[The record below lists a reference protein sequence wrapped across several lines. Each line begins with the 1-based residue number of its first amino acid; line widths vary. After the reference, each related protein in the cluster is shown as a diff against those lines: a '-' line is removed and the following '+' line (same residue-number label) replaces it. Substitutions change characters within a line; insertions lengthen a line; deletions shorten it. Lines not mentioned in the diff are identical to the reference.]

1 MATGVCAAMRS
12 QRQQQDAG
20 AESWTDQELLQR
32 MRRDDDVAI
41 REFYRRFT
49 PVLWKLARQE
59 QVQPALRDDVV
70 TDCLSD
76 SAMHF
81 MQATVAP
88 PTNLTGYLIAAFRH
102 RLANDRRATSR
113 RAATGTA
120 AAWGEGGERV
130 VREACSE
137 ASIRASAGPA
147 ADAPPLSPV
156 LERLSRVI
164 DSGIS
169 EDERQML
176 RWVSASIPQR
186 LIAEWLGITHN
197 AARVRVLRLRERLIE
212 IALRS
217 DVARSPGERVE
228 LYEFFRRSGLP
239 ERARRALEAQGGGV
253 TTRPR
258 VRPGREIPEEDQ

>member
-1 MATGVCAAMRS
+1 MRS
-12 QRQQQDAG
+12 ERQQQQDTS
-20 AESWTDQELLQR
+20 AELWADQELLQR

-49 PVLWKLARQE
+49 PVLWKVARQE
-59 QVQPALRDDVV
+59 HVQPALRDDVV

-76 SAMHF
+76 SAIHF
-81 MQATVAP
+81 MHATAAVPA
-88 PTNLTGYLIAAFRH
+88 NLTGYLVSAFRH
-102 RLANDRRATSR
+102 RLANDRRATER
-113 RAATGTA
+113 RVATGTA
-120 AAWGEGGERV
+120 AAWSGDGEHV

-147 ADAPPLSPV
+147 SETPPLSPV

-169 EDERQML
+169 ERERQML

-197 AARVRVLRLRERLIE
+197 AARVRVLRIRERLIE
-212 IALRS
+212 IALRC
-217 DVARSPGERVE
+217 DVARSPGERAE
-228 LYEFFRRSGLP
+228 LYEFFRRSGLS
-239 ERARRALEAQGGGV
+239 ERARRALEVRDGGV
-253 TTRPR
+253 MARPR
-258 VRPGREIPEEDQ
+258 ARRGREIPEDDQ

>member
-1 MATGVCAAMRS
+1 MRS
-12 QRQQQDAG
+12 ERQRQDAG
-20 AESWTDQELLQR
+20 AESWSDQELLQR
-32 MRRDDDVAI
+32 IRRDDDVAI

-49 PVLWKLARQE
+49 PVLWKVARQA

-76 SAMHF
+76 SAIHF
-81 MQATVAP
+81 MQAAVAFP
-88 PTNLTGYLIAAFRH
+88 ANLAGYLVAAFRH
-102 RLANDRRATSR
+102 RLANDRRATAR
-113 RAATGTA
+113 RAATGSA
-120 AAWGEGGERV
+120 AAWSEGSERV

-147 ADAPPLSPV
+147 ADVPPLSPV

-164 DSGIS
+164 DSGIT
-169 EDERQML
+169 EEERQML

-212 IALRS
+212 VALRS
-217 DVARSPGERVE
+217 DVARSPGERAE
-228 LYEFFRRSGLP
+228 LYEFFRRSGLS
-239 ERARRALEAQGGGV
+239 ERARRALESRAGGITSPPGI
-253 TTRPR
+253 
-258 VRPGREIPEEDQ
+258 RPGRESPEESQ

>member
-1 MATGVCAAMRS
+1 MRS
-12 QRQQQDAG
+12 ERQQQG
-20 AESWTDQELLQR
+20 TSAESWSDQELLQR

-49 PVLWKLARQE
+49 PVLWKVARQE
-59 QVQPALRDDVV
+59 HVQPALRDDVV

-76 SAMHF
+76 SAIHF
-81 MQATVAP
+81 MQATVAAP
-88 PTNLTGYLIAAFRH
+88 ANLTGYLVSAFRH
-102 RLANDRRATSR
+102 RVANDRRATER
-113 RAATGTA
+113 RVATGTA
-120 AAWGEGGERV
+120 AAWSGDGEHV

-147 ADAPPLSPV
+147 SETPPLSPV

-169 EDERQML
+169 DDERQML

-217 DVARSPGERVE
+217 DVARSPGERAE
-228 LYEFFRRSGLP
+228 LYEFFRRSGLS
-239 ERARRALEAQGGGV
+239 ERARRALEARDGGV
-253 TTRPR
+253 TARPR
-258 VRPGREIPEEDQ
+258 ARRGREIPEDDQ